1 MQGVRFEV
9 EEFCE
14 RVIEDASITL
24 RADVSNITDR
34 FFCHVERK
42 HHLRSQYLRL
52 RRKMTNGPLNS
63 QIGRWIKGHFHLRN
77 AGTCSEPA
85 SSLVE
90 SYTMYKRRR

>member
-14 RVIEDASITL
+14 RVVSDAAMTL

-42 HHLRSQYLRL
+42 HYLKKPYLRM
-52 RRKMTNGPLNS
+52 RRQMGKIALNS
-63 QIGRWIKGHFHLRN
+63 QIGRWIKVHFHLRS
-77 AGTCSEPA
+77 AGTATEPA
-85 SSLVE
+85 SSLIE
-90 SYTMYKRRR
+90 SYTKYKRKK